1 MVKKTIT
8 ELIKE
13 VFYSSNTSILHL
25 KEIIEQVQKVNP
37 EIKSPSI
44 RAALEIHSSDSH
56 AYNGK
61 EDIFHCVYGTDAR
74 KGMWALRQSS
84 DSLLKKLDNQIV
96 LIETAK
102 NTSAICEVEMRL
114 VQGEFRTQLIKKYQG
129 CCPLT
134 QINKLNFLIAS
145 HIKPWSE
152 SNDKERL
159 DVNNGILLSTHLD
172 KLFDLGE
179 ISFDDDGNL
188 LCKTIETRD
197 LIKKNFYLKEHNI
210 KVGDEK
216 TNGLSVSM
224 KQYLLHHRKKFH
236 FDDNSIL
243 FV

>member
-1 MVKKTIT
+1 MVKKTIP
-8 ELIKE
+8 EI
-13 VFYSSNTSILHL
+13 L
-25 KEIIEQVQKVNP
+25 KEIFDSSNKDTLSIKEIEEQFQKISP
-37 EIKSPSI
+37 TTQQPSI
-44 RAALEIHSSDSH
+44 RNALQRYSSDS
-56 AYNGK
+56 ATYNGK
-61 EDIFHCVYGTDAR
+61 KDIFHCVHGTAAR
-74 KGMWALRQSS
+74 EGIWALRQSS

-114 VQGEFRTQLIKKYQG
+114 VQGEFRSQLIKKYQG

-216 TNGLSVSM
+216 TNGLSDSM
-224 KQYLLHHRKKFH
+224 KQYLLHHRRKFH
-236 FDDNSIL
+236 FDENPIL
-243 FV
+243 FT